1 MSIDFGELKERALDL
16 AQTGVAKAK
25 EFTDVAIGKG
35 KQITEVGKLKVQNA
49 SEQEAAKKAYL
60 ELGKLYYAQHGDAP
74 DPDYA
79 GLCSTIAAALSRV
92 EYNNERI
99 ADIKAAGGLS
109 DEDIAD
115 AACDCCECADEPEA
129 PEVPEVPE
137 TPSVPETPETPK
149 APDSESL

>member
-25 EFTDVAIGKG
+25 EFTDVAIEKG
-35 KQITEVGKLKVQNA
+35 KQLTEVGKLKVQNA

-79 GLCSTIAAALSRV
+79 ELCSTISAALSRV

-99 ADIKAAGGLS
+99 SDIKAANGLS

-115 AACDCCECADEPEA
+115 AACDCCECPDEPEA
-129 PEVPEVPE
+129 PEVPE
-137 TPSVPETPETPK
+137 TPETPEAPK